1 MVDHPPV
8 HPEEPPEDS
17 PSTLFAA
24 GKIAPAV
31 IVLCAITLVVL
42 LKTPGIILSILLVG
56 LGAFIMLS
64 RPNTAETDALITS
77 LDLSAQDIRDVI
89 EGHQVFLHGTGAK
102 VLADRTLYR
111 PELANADSDV
121 EEISEFY

>member
-1 MVDHPPV
+1 MVDDPPV

-17 PSTLFAA
+17 PSTLLAA
-24 GKIAPAV
+24 DKIGPAV

-64 RPNTAETDALITS
+64 RPNTA
-77 LDLSAQDIRDVI
+77 
-89 EGHQVFLHGTGAK
+89 
-102 VLADRTLYR
+102 
-111 PELANADSDV
+111 
-121 EEISEFY
+121 

>member
-1 MVDHPPV
+1 MVLAGAPVALGDAVAMVDDPPA

-24 GKIAPAV
+24 DKIAPAV

-64 RPNTAETDALITS
+64 RPNTA
-77 LDLSAQDIRDVI
+77 
-89 EGHQVFLHGTGAK
+89 
-102 VLADRTLYR
+102 
-111 PELANADSDV
+111 
-121 EEISEFY
+121 